1 MMVPAPTETV
11 APAIDSAREAATPS
25 DKQGVMNSAD
35 LPAEPPAQ
43 TPPQPPVPPVWQ
55 IVLAAIALL
64 GALGMVMMR
73 QTAVSRWRRK

>member
-1 MMVPAPTETV
+1 
-11 APAIDSAREAATPS
+11 
-25 DKQGVMNSAD
+25 
-35 LPAEPPAQ
+35 
-43 TPPQPPVPPVWQ
+43 VWQ